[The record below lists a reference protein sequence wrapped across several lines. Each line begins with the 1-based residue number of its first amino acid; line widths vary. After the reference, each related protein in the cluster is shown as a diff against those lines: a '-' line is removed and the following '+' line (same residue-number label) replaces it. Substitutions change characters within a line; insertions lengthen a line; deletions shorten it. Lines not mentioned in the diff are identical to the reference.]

1 MNIKWSLC
9 VLLLWASAAC
19 ADEPARLVYWS
30 ATDFTKISVTLKRP
44 EDPDPSRVEVSVT
57 LSPEARARTQS
68 ITLLTYQRDLTLY
81 VDGYRLNTSRV
92 QGQLGGEFV
101 MFAPRALVNEWMS
114 QFSREAV
121 VSQPTM

>member
-19 ADEPARLVYWS
+19 ADEPARLVYLS
-30 ATDFTKISVTLKRP
+30 ATDFTKISVTLKKP

-68 ITLLTYQRDLTLY
+68 ITLLAYQKYLTLY

-101 MFAPRALVNEWMS
+101 MSAPRALVNEWMS

-121 VSQPTM
+121 ASQPTM

>member
-30 ATDFTKISVTLKRP
+30 AIDFTKISVTLKRS
-44 EDPDPSRVEVSVT
+44 EDPDPSRAEVSVT

-68 ITLLTYQRDLTLY
+68 ITLLTYQRYLTLY

-101 MFAPRALVNEWMS
+101 MFAPRALVNEWIS

-121 VSQPTM
+121 ASQPTM

>member
-19 ADEPARLVYWS
+19 AGEPARLVYWS
-30 ATDFTKISVTLKRP
+30 AIDFTKISVTLKRP

-68 ITLLTYQRDLTLY
+68 ITLLTYQRYLTLY

-121 VSQPTM
+121 ASQPTM